1 MTQHSSPTDPQDI
14 WRSQKNEAKVMS
26 IAELQNKI
34 LRVQS
39 KRRREVRFNVVV
51 TVIFTAIFIS
61 VSIRYV
67 HEIFPLV
74 GWLLVIGASLYILG
88 FTLFENLRE
97 GRAERFDTS
106 LGMSSSLQFYRRLL
120 EQKRRRARYMA
131 IAAVPLVIGAVM
143 NTIPA
148 IVLTIQYP
156 AGNIWVRLVPF
167 FVILVSW
174 LLLFAM
180 IRRRFHREMR
190 RELEMVEAM
199 ESELRSEM

>member
-1 MTQHSSPTDPQDI
+1 
-14 WRSQKNEAKVMS
+14 MS

-34 LRVQS
+34 LKVQS
-39 KRRREVRFNVVV
+39 KRRREARFNVVL
-51 TVIFTAIFIS
+51 TVITTAIFIS

-74 GWLLVIGASLYILG
+74 GWLLVIGSSLYILG

-120 EQKRRRARYMA
+120 EQKRHRARYMA

-156 AGNIWVRLVPF
+156 VGNIWVRLVPF

-180 IRRRFHREMR
+180 IRRRF
-190 RELEMVEAM
+190 AKWNG
-199 ESELRSEM
+199 SWQIKI